1 MPSPG
6 TTSELYTDSSQS
18 GSAEVLGA
26 PPSSPSPIL
35 PPAPVTVTNPVVTKS
50 RMADEGPDGKI
61 RDTSTDALRSGNDL
75 GFRNLDTEEK
85 TAAPAEEKPAEA
97 APTAPPVAPAPE
109 KLYAGKFKSTEELE
123 KSYQEL
129 QSAFTR
135 KSQEK
140 AELEKKIVAAP
151 PIEQPKTPAQIVME
165 QEEKDRFLADFVAN
179 PQKVIQDY
187 QSKAAMQTQI
197 ALTTQ
202 QLTNEWQKANPDLT
216 DYEYFV
222 SAEVHRLTQQNPE
235 LGRDPKSLLNQAT
248 ANFRQITGKLRS
260 EGAKEALAT
269 ETRVVPLLQ
278 TSAPSTASEQPSPKA
293 PLNFDDAFA
302 QHMKMLKN
310 EENRSKRGLR
320 R

>member
-1 MPSPG
+1 
-6 TTSELYTDSSQS
+6 
-18 GSAEVLGA
+18 
-26 PPSSPSPIL
+26 
-35 PPAPVTVTNPVVTKS
+35 
-50 RMADEGPDGKI
+50 MADEGPDGKI